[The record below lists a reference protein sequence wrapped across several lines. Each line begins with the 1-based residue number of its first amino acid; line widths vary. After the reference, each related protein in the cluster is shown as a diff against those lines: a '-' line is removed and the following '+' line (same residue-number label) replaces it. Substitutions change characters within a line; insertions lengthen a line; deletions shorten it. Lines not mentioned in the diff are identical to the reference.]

1 MSEKR
6 VRSPNYPAISLPSA
20 IERVSILY
28 KNQNRHAAP
37 REVVANSLG
46 FRSLSGPAATV
57 ISTLSKYGLLERVG
71 TEAKI
76 SERAL
81 QILFPNSA
89 EERQSAI
96 HAAANE
102 PQLFAELNERF
113 PGGGS
118 DALLRNYLTRRNFS
132 PNALDDVIL
141 AFKETA
147 EFVLQ
152 EVASNDSLAPPKE
165 RTMSGERQQGHETN
179 EIEHLMGPI
188 GSGPLSRRLKVMNTG
203 THLRVTADLL
213 NSREVERLIQILEA
227 NKDLI
232 GDDDEGDGTPSQEI
246 NKGEEEEKW

>member
-6 VRSPNYPAISLPSA
+6 IRSPNYPAISLPSA
-20 IERVSILY
+20 IERISALY
-28 KNQNRHAAP
+28 KNQHSHAAP

-57 ISTLSKYGLLERVG
+57 ISTLFKYGLLERVG
-71 TEAKI
+71 SEAKI

-81 QILFPNSA
+81 QILFPNSPA
-89 EERQSAI
+89 ERDGAI
-96 HAAANE
+96 RAAADE

-147 EFVLQ
+147 EFV
-152 EVASNDSLAPPKE
+152 
-165 RTMSGERQQGHETN
+165 
-179 EIEHLMGPI
+179 
-188 GSGPLSRRLKVMNTG
+188 
-203 THLRVTADLL
+203 
-213 NSREVERLIQILEA
+213 SREVGGHDSPAPTEERAMVRSTETAAITPPMSPIQGTEGEPYQFWHSPGHLRGSFDITDEESADQVLRAVEA
-227 NKDLI
+227 WVQAWKLLQQPTDTVRRPI
-232 GDDDEGDGTPSQEI
+232 ASGSEDEKDEGGV
-246 NKGEEEEKW
+246 